1 MSVALIG
8 SSGGGTA
15 TLGHIDA
22 AELFRTIH
30 QELQKVDDSVG
41 ISRALFVS
49 LHGGKGFD
57 AARAETDVAT
67 LYSVLSNDCQV
78 QTVQTGILQ
87 QVNKMC
93 AQLDED
99 LAKQIRSGQIQGLI
113 CISCNVE
120 IHAATLQAAA
130 ETKIPVTGS
139 GGTSLSAATSK
150 FGLHLDG

>member
-1 MSVALIG
+1 MG
-8 SSGGGTA
+8 HTDA
-15 TLGHIDA
+15 T
-22 AELFRTIH
+22 ELLRTIH

-99 LAKQIRSGQIQGLI
+99 LAKQGFVAVRSRASFAYL
-113 CISCNVE
+113 
-120 IHAATLQAAA
+120 ATLKSMRLRYKLQQRQR
-130 ETKIPVTGS
+130 
-139 GGTSLSAATSK
+139 
-150 FGLHLDG
+150 FQ